1 MESPALFWMAA
12 GEEVRCLLCPREC
25 LIRPGDVGAC
35 GVRKNVAGNLFSLNY
50 GLACV
55 AVDPIEKKPLFHWKP
70 GSRIL
75 SLGTVGC
82 NLFCPYCQNY
92 HLSRF
97 ETFAG
102 LSEITPEEVLRLSR
116 ERGTPSVAF
125 TYNEPTVWYEFVQDA
140 SQVLKKAGKGVVLV
154 TNGYISKKPL
164 EDLIPQVDAMNVD
177 LKGFSDRS
185 YARVGGTLDP
195 VLRTIRIAVERSV
208 HMEITHLV
216 VPGVND
222 SLEEFEKMVLW
233 IAGVS
238 KRIPLHISRYF
249 PAYHWDRPPTALSD
263 IEAREEIASRAL
275 DHVYAGN
282 LPRRENTFCPA
293 CGTLLIE
300 RDRSGRVKTHFTD
313 NGACPRCN
321 TSTGIVKS

>member
-1 MESPALFWMAA
+1 
-12 GEEVRCLLCPREC
+12 
-25 LIRPGDVGAC
+25 
-35 GVRKNVAGNLFSLNY
+35 
-50 GLACV
+50 
-55 AVDPIEKKPLFHWKP
+55 
-70 GSRIL
+70 
-75 SLGTVGC
+75 
-82 NLFCPYCQNY
+82 
-92 HLSRF
+92 
-97 ETFAG
+97 
-102 LSEITPEEVLRLSR
+102 
-116 ERGTPSVAF
+116 
-125 TYNEPTVWYEFVQDA
+125 
-140 SQVLKKAGKGVVLV
+140 
-154 TNGYISKKPL
+154 
-164 EDLIPQVDAMNVD
+164 VD